1 MKTTMILKTY
11 PALPERTKKQYT
23 RIAFDTSRDHTLCE
37 CSGAETTLSVGVK
50 RLVPL
55 DRRRVITLFR
65 TIVREAKRVQCTHIA
80 IHMADLES
88 ILGLGT
94 DTDDLYR
101 LMAENV
107 HMAAYEFTALK
118 TRDTSAYAGIEE
130 VAFVGTLTAEQHKDI
145 TTGEMVAREVNACRD
160 LANTPGG
167 DMTPTLLANEV
178 RKRCKGTGI
187 AVRVLDTKAMEKLKM
202 GAVLGVAKGAKEAPK
217 FIIAEYWGTSKKT
230 APIVLVGKGVT
241 FDTGGLSLKP
251 ADYMLDMHLD
261 MSGGS
266 AVIHALIAAAR
277 LDLKVNA
284 VVLIPA
290 VENSISGESYRPGDV
305 LRSMSGKTIDILN
318 TDAEGRVIMADALT
332 YARRYKPA
340 LTIDVA
346 TLTGASL
353 VALGTKA
360 SAVLSTDNELAQRLV
375 RLGEVS
381 GDHCWQL
388 PLWEEYKEMIKGRF
402 GDIANIPVKNA
413 RYGGVIAGGM
423 FLAEFADGLA
433 WAHIDIAPRMVSD
446 DSDLLSQGAAGA
458 PVRLLLRLFEEYARS

>member
-1 MKTTMILKTY
+1 MNIRTYNSLPANTRERYTQVTFDTTRDHSLF
-11 PALPERTKKQYT
+11 ERTEST
-23 RIAFDTSRDHTLCE
+23 TS
-37 CSGAETTLSVGVK
+37 LSLGIK
-50 RLVPL
+50 RLNPL
-55 DRRRVITLFR
+55 DRRRTMQLFR
-65 TIVREAKRVQCTHIA
+65 AIVREAKKVQVRHIA
-80 IHMADLES
+80 VQMTELESIPGYGKDAEDRYRLFAENIHMA
-88 ILGLGT
+88 G
-94 DTDDLYR
+94 
-101 LMAENV
+101 
-107 HMAAYEFTALK
+107 YEFTALK
-118 TRDTSAYAGIEE
+118 TSPKKGSYNGIEE
-130 VAFVGTLTAEQHKDI
+130 IALVGALSAKERKDFAAGETVAH
-145 TTGEMVAREVNACRD
+145 EVNACRD
-160 LANTPGG
+160 LANMPGG

-187 AVRVLDTKAMEKLKM
+187 TVRVLDKKAMEKLKM
-202 GAVLGVAKGAKEAPK
+202 GAVLGVAKGAREAPK
-217 FIIAEYWGTSKKT
+217 FIIAEYWGTSRAKV
-230 APIVLVGKGVT
+230 PVVLVGKGVT

-266 AVIHALIAAAR
+266 AVIHSLIAVAR
-277 LDLKVNA
+277 LKLKVNA

-332 YARRYKPA
+332 YARRYKPV

-360 SAVLSTDNELAQRLV
+360 SAVLSTDNDLAQRLV

-388 PLWEEYKEMIKGRF
+388 PLWEEYKEMVKGRF
-402 GDIANIPVKNA
+402 GDIANVPTKSG
-413 RYGGVIAGGM
+413 RYGGAIAGGM
-423 FLAEFADGLA
+423 FLGEFAEGLT
-433 WAHIDIAPRMVSD
+433 WAHIDMAPRMVSD
-446 DSDLLSQGAAGA
+446 DSDLLAPGAAGA
-458 PVRLLLRLFEEYARS
+458 SVRLLVRLLEDQANT